1 MKTSNMKQTMN
12 NITVNGKE
20 YPFKE
25 GSTLAS
31 VLDDLN
37 ITLKH
42 MAIEQNGVIIPGE
55 SITDTAVNS
64 GDTIEI
70 IQFVGG
76 G

>member
-1 MKTSNMKQTMN
+1 MKV
-12 NITVNGKE
+12 ITVNGKE

-42 MAIEQNGVIIPGE
+42 MAIEQNGIIIPGE
-55 SITDTAVNS
+55 SITDTAVNP

>member
-1 MKTSNMKQTMN
+1 MSA
-12 NITVNGKE
+12 ITVNGKE

-25 GSTLAS
+25 DSTLAS
-31 VLDDLN
+31 VLGDLG
-37 ITLKH
+37 ITPNH

-55 SITDTAVNS
+55 SITETAVNP

>member
-1 MKTSNMKQTMN
+1 MN
-12 NITVNGKE
+12 TITVNGKE
-20 YPFKE
+20 YPFTE

-31 VLDDLN
+31 VLDGLG
-37 ITLKH
+37 ITPKN
-42 MAIEQNGVIIPGE
+42 MAIEQNAEIIPADAIQE
-55 SITDTAVNS
+55 KPVKP